1 MSAIYFKTRG
11 YTTTNSKLYNTV
23 NTDTQFKKECTNCN
37 IPHTVS
43 YQPVKTMRKTDNISQ
58 KMKYSSFVRR
68 TQDHQISYYDTV
80 QFQFRNL

>member
-1 MSAIYFKTRG
+1 MSDISFKTRG
-11 YTTTNSKLYNTV
+11 YKTTNSKLYNTI

-37 IPHTVS
+37 IEHKVS

-58 KMKYSSFVRR
+58 KMKYASLVRR
-68 TQDHQISYYDTV
+68 TQEHAISYYDTV

>member
-11 YTTTNSKLYNTV
+11 YNTTNSKLYNTI
-23 NTDTQFKKECTNCN
+23 NTDTQFKKECKDCN

-58 KMKYSSFVRR
+58 KMKYASFVRR
-68 TQDHQISYYDTV
+68 TQENNISYYDTV